1 MLFEAVSGDLRDP
14 TGLDQTLDKYRRLAD
29 EALERS
35 SLLVGLDMESGADQE
50 EALRRIGDDR
60 HQRPEWWALL
70 LVLTVDLAREAL
82 AEGDA
87 QRAGWNTLWA
97 ANAWSMLV
105 FLRQLEPLVWHGY
118 QTYGAGVLRR
128 VLEIWEKN
136 QDNPSEE
143 FWQSLF
149 DQYPFIVSQVLAYP
163 IVVVEDKAYVGG
175 KTIADVGGHIV
186 DFLLAHQL
194 TRNVALLELK
204 TPTTKLLRWTPYR
217 GGVYGPSGD
226 LTGATSQVATQRDSL
241 LRSPELLA
249 AHPEELAAFNS
260 QGIVIIGR
268 TTELDDESRRR
279 SFELYR
285 SHLAGITIITFDEL
299 FENIRGLLAT
309 VEGS

>member
-175 KTIADVGGHIV
+175 KTIADAGGHIV

-204 TPTTKLLRWTPYR
+204 TPTTKLLRGTPYR